1 MVLYVHFV
9 WMVCYLY
16 IAIHCFIS
24 KKRGDIVK
32 GIWLA
37 RLQNLKRKPL
47 VLISMTVMTII
58 FAYIL
63 SGGVGSSITLLV
75 ATDDTDMSNKVLERL
90 QHEDDYSITVL
101 SEAELQEVMKEK
113 RDKIGLQLQEKTYSV
128 LVDIESDVV
137 RMLSLE
143 VVTIYNELAFQEQ
156 IITNAGES
164 KWEEVEESMAEEPS
178 FLLKKS
184 SMDESQVF
192 RYDGALQS
200 LFGFM
205 LYFVFYT
212 ISINVQFILED
223 KRTGIWN
230 RLKLASI
237 SRFQLYF
244 GHLSFSYLIGL
255 IQMLLVIFLFRF
267 IIGTNM
273 YGGFWK
279 VVVISSVYV
288 LLVMAFSLFIISLVK
303 TVSQSSVIISLL
315 AVAFA
320 MIGGAYWP
328 LEIVQSEGLLALKW
342 ISPIYYGME
351 ALKRVTI
358 YGETLGGVF
367 SYICMM
373 ILLAI
378 LLIVIGITL
387 LEKRT
392 ERYHSSE

>member
-1 MVLYVHFV
+1 MVYSLCVV
-9 WMVCYLY
+9 VDR
-16 IAIHCFIS
+16 FIS
-24 KKRGDIVK
+24 EKRGNIMK

-47 VLISMTVMTII
+47 VLISMTVMTVI
-58 FAYIL
+58 FAFVL
-63 SGGVGSSITLLV
+63 SGGVGSSIPLLV
-75 ATDDTDMSNKVLERL
+75 ATDHTSISQEVLESL
-90 QHEDDYSITVL
+90 QRKEDYTITVMT
-101 SEAELQEVMKEK
+101 EEELQEVIKEK
-113 RDKIGLQLQEKTYSV
+113 RDSIGILLNEKTYSV
-128 LVDIESDVV
+128 LADIDSDIV
-137 RMLSLE
+137 RKLSLE
-143 VVTIYNELAFQEQ
+143 IESTYNELAFRGQVIAE
-156 IITNAGES
+156 AGAS
-164 KWEEVEESMAEEPS
+164 KWEQVEKGMNEEKA
-178 FLLKKS
+178 FLLKES

-223 KRTGIWN
+223 KRTGVWN

-244 GHLSFSYLIGL
+244 GHLSFSYIIGL
-255 IQMLLVIFLFRF
+255 FQMLLVILVFRF

-273 YGGFWK
+273 YGGLWK
-279 VVVISSVYV
+279 VVVISSFYV

-328 LEIVQSEGLLALKW
+328 LEIVQSEGLLAMKW
-342 ISPIYYGME
+342 LSPIYYGME
-351 ALKRVTI
+351 SFKRVTI
-358 YGETLGGVF
+358 YGETLTGVITYL
-367 SYICMM
+367 SMM
-373 ILLAI
+373 FFLAVLLLA
-378 LLIVIGITL
+378 VGITL

>member
-1 MVLYVHFV
+1 M
-9 WMVCYLY
+9 
-16 IAIHCFIS
+16 
-24 KKRGDIVK
+24 K

-47 VLISMTVMTII
+47 VLISMTVMTVI
-58 FAYIL
+58 FAYVL
-63 SGGVGSSITLLV
+63 SGGVGSSLTLLV
-75 ATDDTDMSNKVLERL
+75 ATDDSDMSNRVLEIL
-90 QHEDDYSITVL
+90 EKEDGYTITVL
-101 SEAELQEVMKEK
+101 TEAELQKVMKDK
-113 RDKIGLQLQEKTYSV
+113 RDKTGLLLREKTFSV
-128 LVDIESDVV
+128 LADTESDIV

-143 VVTIYNELAFQEQ
+143 IETIYNELAFQDQ
-156 IITNAGES
+156 VIALGGES
-164 KWEEVEESMAEEPS
+164 KWDEVEKGLVEAQS
-178 FLLKKS
+178 FQVNKS

-223 KRTGIWN
+223 KRSGVWN

-244 GHLSFSYLIGL
+244 GHLSFSYVIGL
-255 IQMLLVIFLFRF
+255 IQMLLVILVFRF
-267 IIGTNM
+267 LIGTNM
-273 YGGFWK
+273 YEGFWK
-279 VVVISSVYV
+279 VVIICSFYV
-288 LLVMAFSLFIISLVK
+288 LLVLAFSLFVISLVK

-328 LEIVQSEGLLALKW
+328 LEIVQSEGLLAMKW
-342 ISPIYYGME
+342 ISPVFYGME

-358 YGETLGGVF
+358 YGETLGGVIT
-367 SYICMM
+367 YISMM
-373 ILLAI
+373 ILLAT

>member
-1 MVLYVHFV
+1 M
-9 WMVCYLY
+9 
-16 IAIHCFIS
+16 
-24 KKRGDIVK
+24 K

-47 VLISMTVMTII
+47 VLISMTVMTVI
-58 FAYIL
+58 FAYVL
-63 SGGVGSSITLLV
+63 SGGVGSSLTLLV
-75 ATDDTDMSNKVLERL
+75 ATDDTNTSNRVLERL
-90 QHEDDYSITVL
+90 QNEDDYTITVL
-101 SEAELQEVMKEK
+101 TEAELQKVMKEK
-113 RDKIGLQLQEKTYSV
+113 RDKIGLLLHEKTYSV
-128 LVDIESDVV
+128 LADTESDVV

-143 VVTIYNELAFQEQ
+143 VESVYNELAFRDQVVEV
-156 IITNAGES
+156 AGES
-164 KWEEVEESMAEEPS
+164 KWEEVEKEIMEEPS
-178 FLLKKS
+178 FLLNKS
-184 SMDESQVF
+184 SMDESQIF

-237 SRFQLYF
+237 SKFQLYF
-244 GHLSFSYLIGL
+244 GHLSFSYIIGL

-279 VVVISSVYV
+279 VVIISSFYV

-315 AVAFA
+315 AVAFS

-328 LEIVQSEGLLALKW
+328 LEIVQSEGLLAMKW
-342 ISPIYYGME
+342 LSPIYYGME

-358 YGETLGGVF
+358 YGETLNGVITYV
-367 SYICMM
+367 SMM
-373 ILLAI
+373 LLLAV
-378 LLIVIGITL
+378 LLLVVGITL

>member
-1 MVLYVHFV
+1 M
-9 WMVCYLY
+9 
-16 IAIHCFIS
+16 
-24 KKRGDIVK
+24 K

-37 RLQNLKRKPL
+37 RLQNLKRKPF
-47 VLISMTVMTII
+47 VLISMTVMTVV

-63 SGGVGSSITLLV
+63 SGGVGSSFTLLV
-75 ATDDTDMSNKVLERL
+75 ATDETNISEDVLEKL
-90 QHEDDYSITVL
+90 QNNNDYTITVL
-101 SEAELQEVMKEK
+101 TEEELKETIK
-113 RDKIGLQLQEKTYSV
+113 ENSDKIGVLLTEKTYSV
-128 LVDIESDVV
+128 LANIESDTV

-143 VVTIYNELAFQEQ
+143 IETIYNELSFRNQVIALG
-156 IITNAGES
+156 GEN
-164 KWEEVEESMAEEPS
+164 KWEEVEKDLVEDHA
-178 FLLKKS
+178 FQINKS
-184 SMDESQVF
+184 AMDESQVF

-223 KRTGIWN
+223 KRSGVWN

-244 GHLSFSYLIGL
+244 GHLSFSYVIGL
-255 IQMLLVIFLFRF
+255 IQMLLVILVFRF
-267 IIGTNM
+267 LIGTNM
-273 YGGFWK
+273 YVGFWK
-279 VVVISSVYV
+279 VVIICSFYV
-288 LLVMAFSLFIISLVK
+288 LLVLAFSLFVISLVK
-303 TVSQSSVIISLL
+303 TVSQSGVIISLL

-328 LEIVQSEGLLALKW
+328 LEIVQSEGLLAMKW

-358 YGETLGGVF
+358 YGETLGGVIT
-367 SYICMM
+367 YISMM
-373 ILLAI
+373 MLLAI
-378 LLIVIGITL
+378 LLIAVGITL

>member
-1 MVLYVHFV
+1 M
-9 WMVCYLY
+9 
-16 IAIHCFIS
+16 
-24 KKRGDIVK
+24 K

-47 VLISMTVMTII
+47 VLLSMTVMTII
-58 FAYIL
+58 FAYVL
-63 SGGVGSSITLLV
+63 SGSVGGSIPFLV
-75 ATDDTDMSNKVLERL
+75 ATDNTSISKQVLKKL
-90 QHEDDYSITVL
+90 QGEDDYIATVL
-101 SEAELQEVMKEK
+101 TEKELRNILDEEQ
-113 RDKIGLQLQEKTYSV
+113 DKIGVLLNEKTYSV
-128 LVDIESDVV
+128 ISSTDSEVV

-143 VVTIYNELAFQEQ
+143 IEAVYNNLAFRDQV
-156 IITNAGES
+156 IANSSES
-164 KWEEVEESMAEEPS
+164 TWAEVEKNLVEEQAFQINITP
-178 FLLKKS
+178 
-184 SMDESQVF
+184 MDDSQVF

-223 KRTGIWN
+223 KHSGIWN

-244 GHLSFSYLIGL
+244 GHLSFSYAIGFV
-255 IQMLLVIFLFRF
+255 QMLLVILVFRV
-267 IIGTNM
+267 IVGTNM

-279 VVVISSVYV
+279 VVIIAGFYV
-288 LLVMAFSLFIISLVK
+288 LLVMAFSLFIISVVK

-328 LEIVQSEGLLALKW
+328 LEIVQSESLLAMKW
-342 ISPIYYGME
+342 VSPIFYGME

-358 YGETLGGVF
+358 YGETLGGVMTYV
-367 SYICMM
+367 SMM
-373 ILLAI
+373 ILFAVLLLA
-378 LLIVIGITL
+378 IGITL

>member
-1 MVLYVHFV
+1 M
-9 WMVCYLY
+9 
-16 IAIHCFIS
+16 
-24 KKRGDIVK
+24 K
-32 GIWLA
+32 GIWMA

-47 VLISMTVMTII
+47 VLISMTVMTVI
-58 FAYIL
+58 FAYVL
-63 SGGVGSSITLLV
+63 SGSVGSKLSLLV
-75 ATDDTDMSNKVLERL
+75 ATDDSKMSKEVLESL
-90 QHEDDYSITVL
+90 QKEEDYALIVL
-101 SEAELQEVMKEK
+101 SEQELQDTIKEN
-113 RDKIGLQLQEKTYSV
+113 RDTIGVLLNEKTYTILS
-128 LVDIESDVV
+128 DIESDVV
-137 RMLSLE
+137 SNLSLK
-143 VVTIYNELAFQEQ
+143 VVSTYNNLAFRDQV
-156 IITNAGES
+156 IAVGGES
-164 KWEEVEESMAEEPS
+164 KWNDVDKGLEDQAFQLNEA
-178 FLLKKS
+178 
-184 SMDESQVF
+184 SMDESKIF

-223 KRTGIWN
+223 KRSGVWN

-255 IQMLLVIFLFRF
+255 VQMLLVIFVFRF
-267 IIGTNM
+267 IVGTNM
-273 YGGFWK
+273 YGGLWK
-279 VVVISSVYV
+279 VIIICSFYV

-328 LEIVQSEGLLALKW
+328 LEIVGSEALLAMKW
-342 ISPIYYGME
+342 LSPIYYGME

-358 YGETLGGVF
+358 YGETF
-367 SYICMM
+367 SNVSTYLSMM
-373 ILLAI
+373 LFLAGL
-378 LLIVIGITL
+378 LLIVGITL

>member
-1 MVLYVHFV
+1 M
-9 WMVCYLY
+9 
-16 IAIHCFIS
+16 
-24 KKRGDIVK
+24 K

-47 VLISMTVMTII
+47 FLISMTIMTVV
-58 FAYIL
+58 FAYVL
-63 SGGVGSSITLLV
+63 SGSIGDNISIFV
-75 ATDDTDMSNKVLERL
+75 ATDKSDISYEVLEGL
-90 QHEDDYSITVL
+90 QKEDGYIITTL
-101 SEAELQEVMKEK
+101 PEQELKDVIKEK
-113 RDKIGLQLQEKTYSV
+113 KDAIGVLLNEKTYTV
-128 LVDIESDVV
+128 LTNIESDVV
-137 RMLSLE
+137 RKLSVSIE
-143 VVTIYNELAFQEQ
+143 SIYSELAFRNEV
-156 IITNAGES
+156 IHIGGES
-164 KWEEVEESMAEEPS
+164 KWEEVEKQIKEEQA
-178 FLLKKS
+178 FQLKED
-184 SMDESQVF
+184 SMDESKAF

-223 KRTGIWN
+223 KRSGVWN

-244 GHLSFSYLIGL
+244 GHLSFSYFIGF
-255 IQMLLVIFLFRF
+255 IQLLLVICVFRF
-267 IIGTNM
+267 GIGTNM

-279 VVVISSVYV
+279 VVAICSFFV

-328 LEIVQSEGLLALKW
+328 LEIVQSKILLALKW

-358 YGETLGGVF
+358 YGETLGSVI
-367 SYICMM
+367 SYVSMM
-373 ILLAI
+373 FLLAVF
-378 LLIVIGITL
+378 LFVVGITI

>member
-1 MVLYVHFV
+1 M
-9 WMVCYLY
+9 
-16 IAIHCFIS
+16 
-24 KKRGDIVK
+24 K

-47 VLISMTVMTII
+47 VLLSMTVMTII
-58 FAYIL
+58 FAYVL
-63 SGGVGSSITLLV
+63 SGSVGGSLPLLV
-75 ATDDTDMSNKVLERL
+75 ATDNTSISKQVLEDL
-90 QHEDDYSITVL
+90 QREDDYIITVL
-101 SEAELQEVMKEK
+101 TEKELQSILEEK
-113 RDKIGLQLQEKTYSV
+113 QDKIGVLLYEKKYSV
-128 LVDIESDVV
+128 LSNTESDVV

-143 VVTIYNELAFQEQ
+143 IETVYNNLAFRNEVIAKSGENKWGQVEKSLVEKQAFQ
-156 IITNAGES
+156 INKIP
-164 KWEEVEESMAEEPS
+164 MD
-178 FLLKKS
+178 KS
-184 SMDESQVF
+184 QLF

-223 KRTGIWN
+223 KRSGIWN

-244 GHLSFSYLIGL
+244 GHLSFSYAIGFV
-255 IQMLLVIFLFRF
+255 QMLLVILVFRF
-267 IIGTNM
+267 IVGTNM

-279 VVVISSVYV
+279 VVIIAGLYV

-328 LEIVQSEGLLALKW
+328 LEIVQSESLLTLKW

-351 ALKRVTI
+351 TLKRVTI
-358 YGETLGGVF
+358 YGETLGGVITYV
-367 SYICMM
+367 SMM
-373 ILLAI
+373 ILIAV
-378 LLIVIGITL
+378 LLLVIGITL

>member
-1 MVLYVHFV
+1 M
-9 WMVCYLY
+9 
-16 IAIHCFIS
+16 
-24 KKRGDIVK
+24 K

-47 VLISMTVMTII
+47 VLITMTVMTVI

-63 SGGVGSSITLLV
+63 SGSVGSKLPLLV
-75 ATDDTDMSNKVLERL
+75 ATDDTSTSQEILKSL
-90 QHEDDYSITVL
+90 QNEDDYIVTIL
-101 SEAELQEVMKEK
+101 TEKELQKVMKEK
-113 RDKIGLQLQEKTYSV
+113 RDTIGILFQEKSYSV
-128 LVDIESDVV
+128 LSDTESDTV

-143 VVTIYNELAFQEQ
+143 IESMYSELAFRDQVY
-156 IITNAGES
+156 AAGGES
-164 KWEEVEESMAEEPS
+164 KWEEVEKRIREEQA
-178 FLLKKS
+178 FQLTKS
-184 SMDESQVF
+184 AMDESKVF

-244 GHLSFSYLIGL
+244 GHLSFSFMIGF
-255 IQMLLVIFLFRF
+255 IQMLLVILVFRF
-267 IIGTNM
+267 IVGTNM

-279 VVVISSVYV
+279 VVTICSFYV

-328 LEIVQSEGLLALKW
+328 LEIVQSDSLLAMRW
-342 ISPIYYGME
+342 VSPIYYGME

-358 YGETLGGVF
+358 YGETLGNV
-367 SYICMM
+367 STYLMLM
-373 ILLAI
+373 LLLAI
-378 LLIVIGITL
+378 LLIAIGITL

>member
-1 MVLYVHFV
+1 M
-9 WMVCYLY
+9 
-16 IAIHCFIS
+16 
-24 KKRGDIVK
+24 K

-47 VLISMTVMTII
+47 VLISMTVMTVI
-58 FAYIL
+58 FAYVL
-63 SGGVGSSITLLV
+63 SGGVGSSVTLLV
-75 ATDDTDMSNKVLERL
+75 ATDNTDMSNKVLERL

-113 RDKIGLQLQEKTYSV
+113 RDKIGLQLHEKTYSV
-128 LVDIESDVV
+128 LADTESDIV

-143 VVTIYNELAFQEQ
+143 VVTIYNELSFQEQ
-156 IITNAGES
+156 IVTNAGES
-164 KWEEVEESMAEEPS
+164 KWEEVEKSMAEEPS

-237 SRFQLYF
+237 SKFQLYF

-279 VVVISSVYV
+279 VVIISSVYV

-328 LEIVQSEGLLALKW
+328 LEIVQSEGLLAMKW

-367 SYICMM
+367 SYISMM

>member
-1 MVLYVHFV
+1 MQ
-9 WMVCYLY
+9 
-16 IAIHCFIS
+16 A
-24 KKRGDIVK
+24 
-32 GIWLA
+32 
-37 RLQNLKRKPL
+37 
-47 VLISMTVMTII
+47 
-58 FAYIL
+58 
-63 SGGVGSSITLLV
+63 
-75 ATDDTDMSNKVLERL
+75 SN
-90 QHEDDYSITVL
+90 DS
-101 SEAELQEVMKEK
+101 
-113 RDKIGLQLQEKTYSV
+113 
-128 LVDIESDVV
+128 
-137 RMLSLE
+137 
-143 VVTIYNELAFQEQ
+143 
-156 IITNAGES
+156 
-164 KWEEVEESMAEEPS
+164 
-178 FLLKKS
+178 
-184 SMDESQVF
+184 
-192 RYDGALQS
+192 
-200 LFGFM
+200 
-205 LYFVFYT
+205 
-212 ISINVQFILED
+212 
-223 KRTGIWN
+223 
-230 RLKLASI
+230 
-237 SRFQLYF
+237 
-244 GHLSFSYLIGL
+244 
-255 IQMLLVIFLFRF
+255 IFLFRF

-328 LEIVQSEGLLALKW
+328 LEIVQSEGLLAMKW

>member
-1 MVLYVHFV
+1 M
-9 WMVCYLY
+9 
-16 IAIHCFIS
+16 
-24 KKRGDIVK
+24 K

-47 VLISMTVMTII
+47 VLISMTVMTVI
-58 FAYIL
+58 FAFVL
-63 SGGVGSSITLLV
+63 SGGVGSSIPLLV
-75 ATDDTDMSNKVLERL
+75 ATDHTSISQEVLESL
-90 QHEDDYSITVL
+90 QRKEDYTITVMT
-101 SEAELQEVMKEK
+101 EEELQEVIKEK
-113 RDKIGLQLQEKTYSV
+113 RDSIGILLNEKTYSV
-128 LVDIESDVV
+128 LADIDSDIV
-137 RMLSLE
+137 RKLSLE
-143 VVTIYNELAFQEQ
+143 IESTYNELAFRGQVIAE
-156 IITNAGES
+156 AGAS
-164 KWEEVEESMAEEPS
+164 KWEQVEKGMNEEKA
-178 FLLKKS
+178 FLLKES

-223 KRTGIWN
+223 KRTGVWN

-244 GHLSFSYLIGL
+244 GHLSFSYIIGL
-255 IQMLLVIFLFRF
+255 FQMLLVILVFRF

-273 YGGFWK
+273 YGGLWK
-279 VVVISSVYV
+279 VVVISSFYV

-328 LEIVQSEGLLALKW
+328 LEIVQSEGLLAMKW
-342 ISPIYYGME
+342 LSPIYYGME
-351 ALKRVTI
+351 SFKRVTI
-358 YGETLGGVF
+358 YGETLTGVITYL
-367 SYICMM
+367 SMM
-373 ILLAI
+373 FFLAVLLLA
-378 LLIVIGITL
+378 VGITL

>member
-1 MVLYVHFV
+1 M
-9 WMVCYLY
+9 
-16 IAIHCFIS
+16 
-24 KKRGDIVK
+24 R

-47 VLISMTVMTII
+47 VLISMTVMTVI
-58 FAYIL
+58 FAYVL
-63 SGGVGSSITLLV
+63 SGSIGNSFALFV
-75 ATDDTDMSNKVLERL
+75 ATDDTNISEEVLERL
-90 QHEDDYSITVL
+90 QNNDDYTITIL
-101 SEAELQEVMKEK
+101 TEEELQETMKK
-113 RDKIGLQLQEKTYSV
+113 KSDGIGVLLNEKTYTILAS
-128 LVDIESDVV
+128 IESDTV

-143 VVTIYNELAFQEQ
+143 IENVYNELAFEQ
-156 IITNAGES
+156 QVIAIGGED
-164 KWEEVEESMAEEPS
+164 KWDEVEKGLVEAQG
-178 FLLKKS
+178 FQVNKS

-223 KRTGIWN
+223 KRSGVWN

-244 GHLSFSYLIGL
+244 GHLSFSYVIGL
-255 IQMLLVIFLFRF
+255 IQMLLVLLVFRF

-273 YGGFWK
+273 YDGFWK
-279 VVVISSVYV
+279 VVAICSFYV
-288 LLVMAFSLFIISLVK
+288 LLVLAFSLFVISLVK
-303 TVSQSSVIISLL
+303 TVSQSGVIISLL

-328 LEIVQSEGLLALKW
+328 LEIVQSEGLLAMKW

-358 YGETLGGVF
+358 YGETLGGVIT
-367 SYICMM
+367 YISIML
-373 ILLAI
+373 LLAT

-387 LEKRT
+387 LEKRI